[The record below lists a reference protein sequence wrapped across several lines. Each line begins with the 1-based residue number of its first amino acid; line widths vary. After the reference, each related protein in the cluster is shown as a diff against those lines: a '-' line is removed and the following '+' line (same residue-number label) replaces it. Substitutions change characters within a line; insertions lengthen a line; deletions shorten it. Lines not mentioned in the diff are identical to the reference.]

1 MSAQTKWRS
10 VSFVVVNMACLN
22 RFPDLLAAWLPDG
35 RRCGQEWVARNPTR
49 ADRRA
54 GSFKVNTVTGRW
66 ADFATGDAG
75 GDPVSLYAYIN
86 GLTQTDAARTLS
98 NEWGLK

>member
-35 RRCGQEWVARNPTR
+35 RRCGQEWVQNRSNVYLSGACREESTTEHDTISNNL
-49 ADRRA
+49 DDKSEL
-54 GSFKVNTVTGRW
+54 G
-66 ADFATGDAG
+66 AT
-75 GDPVSLYAYIN
+75 PLPKS
-86 GLTQTDAARTLS
+86 
-98 NEWGLK
+98 